1 MTATD
6 IQISA
11 EATDRQVA
19 ARRSIAIWLFV
30 ICGLVAGMVVVGG
43 ATRLTDS
50 GLSITEWKPVTGAIP
65 PLSQEVWE
73 EEFEK
78 YKQIPEYI
86 RINRGMS
93 LDEFKTIYWWE
104 WGHRFLGRLVGL
116 AFFVP
121 LVFFFF
127 TKRIERLLL
136 PHLIAMFVIGGLQGA
151 LGWYMVMSGLTERVD
166 VSQYRLAA
174 HLSLAFFVYGYM
186 FWFAT
191 ALWRREVP
199 GQISF
204 KGLELGAAIV
214 VVAIFVQ
221 ILLGAF
227 VAGLNAGFIFNTWPL
242 MDGSFIPRHL
252 YPLESVWASAFE
264 DVRTVQFN
272 HRMFAYALVVL
283 VGWHYWKMN
292 NSALQVQQT
301 GNWLLGALVFQ
312 VFLGI
317 ATILTVTRIEVA
329 LLHQAGAVLLL
340 SVALFHLQNIGRAA
354 HQSRL

>member
-6 IQISA
+6 IQIS
-11 EATDRQVA
+11 EEPTERQVA

-30 ICGLVAGMVVVGG
+30 MCALVASMVVVGG

-65 PLSQEVWE
+65 PLSQDVWE

-93 LDEFKTIYWWE
+93 LEEFKTIYWWE

-121 LVFFFF
+121 FVFFFF
-127 TKRIERLLL
+127 TKRIERPLL

-186 FWFAT
+186 FWFAI
-191 ALWRREVP
+191 ALWRGEMPRRVR
-199 GQISF
+199 F
-204 KGLELGAAIV
+204 NGLELGAAVV
-214 VVAIFVQ
+214 VVAIFIQ

-242 MDGSFIPRHL
+242 MDGSLIPRHL
-252 YPLESVWASAFE
+252 YPLESIWASAFE

-272 HRMFAYALVVL
+272 HRMFAYGLIVL

-292 NSALQVQQT
+292 SSELQVQKT
-301 GNWLLGALVFQ
+301 GNWLLGTLVFQ

-340 SVALFHLQNIGRAA
+340 SVALYHLQNIGRAA
-354 HQSRL
+354 R

>member
-1 MTATD
+1 MTTTD
-6 IQISA
+6 IYIDTAPTDRQISA
-11 EATDRQVA
+11 
-19 ARRSIAIWLFV
+19 RRTIAIWLFV

-50 GLSITEWKPVTGAIP
+50 GLSITEWKPVTGAVP

-73 EEFEK
+73 EEFAK
-78 YKQIPEYI
+78 YKLIPEYI

-121 LVFFFF
+121 FVFFYF
-127 TKRIERLLL
+127 TKRIERPLL
-136 PHLIAMFVIGGLQGA
+136 PHLGAMFTLGGLQGA

-186 FWFAT
+186 FWFAS
-191 ALWRREVP
+191 ALWRRELP
-199 GQISF
+199 DRISF
-204 KGLELGAAIV
+204 KGIELAAAIV
-214 VVAIFVQ
+214 VVAIFAQV
-221 ILLGAF
+221 ILGAF

-252 YPLESVWASAFE
+252 YPLDSLWASAFD

-272 HRMFAYALVVL
+272 HRMFAYGLLVL
-283 VGWHYWKMN
+283 IGWHYWTL
-292 NSALQVQQT
+292 NSSDAEIQKT
-301 GNWLLGALVFQ
+301 GHWLLAALLVQ

-317 ATILTVTRIEVA
+317 ATILTVARIEIA

-340 SVALFHLQNIGRAA
+340 SVALMHLQNIGRAT
-354 HQSRL
+354 R

>member
-6 IQISA
+6 IQTSA
-11 EATDRQVA
+11 ETTDRQVA

-104 WGHRFLGRLVGL
+104 WGHRLLGRLVGL
-116 AFFVP
+116 AFLVPFVY
-121 LVFFFF
+121 FYF
-127 TKRIERLLL
+127 TKRIERPLL
-136 PHLIAMFVIGGLQGA
+136 PHLAAMFVLGGLQGA

-186 FWFAT
+186 FWFVT
-191 ALWRREVP
+191 ALWRCELP
-199 GQISF
+199 KPISF
-204 KGLELGAAIV
+204 KGIELGAAIV
-214 VVAIFVQ
+214 VIAIFIQV
-221 ILLGAF
+221 ILGAF

-242 MDGSFIPRHL
+242 MDGAFIPRHL
-252 YPLESVWASAFE
+252 YPLDSIWASAFD

-272 HRMFAYALVVL
+272 HRMFAYALLVL
-283 VGWHYWKMN
+283 VGWHYWNLNHAEPAIQK
-292 NSALQVQQT
+292 T
-301 GNWLLGALVFQ
+301 GHWLLAALLAQ

-317 ATILTVTRIEVA
+317 ATILTVTRVEVA

-340 SVALFHLQNIGRAA
+340 SVALFHLQTIGRAT
-354 HQSRL
+354 R

>member
-121 LVFFFF
+121 FVFFYF
-127 TKRIERLLL
+127 TKRIERPLL

-199 GQISF
+199 GRIRF
-204 KGLELGAAIV
+204 KGLELRAAIV
-214 VVAIFVQ
+214 VVAIFAQ

-252 YPLESVWASAFE
+252 YPLESVWVSAFE

-292 NSALQVQQT
+292 NSDLQVQQT

-354 HQSRL
+354 HQSRP